1 MGFLKK
7 MVRDG
12 ISKGVSDAIGKAVK
26 EAVEPKATQLANKA
40 AARLEEAAENTAQ
53 SIKENMPDEEVKEV
67 GSSWKSA
74 FSNLEKAAQSYATEM
89 SKNVK
94 VCPECGQPAEASQ
107 KFCPGCGTKLPEST
121 MADEFVCPGCG
132 KQNKLTA
139 KFCADCGTKLP
150 GAIRAEEEAKAKD
163 AAVMA
168 QWEQE
173 LAQYP
178 KWELGGSEMN
188 IEDYNGSMM
197 FAVTM
202 KNSVEAQKAVEQYRQ
217 VLLDN
222 GFRQAGQY
230 PSPEHVYK
238 MVGGVCYH
246 VDTEHCFDGDSDT
259 PTIYFSIGEPTG
271 GFNYVKEEPKK
282 QIGLKGLFKL

>member
-1 MGFLKK
+1 MSFLKR

-26 EAVEPKATQLANKA
+26 TAVEPKATELANKA

-53 SIKENMPDEEVKEV
+53 SIKENMPEEEVQAA

-74 FSNLEKAAQSYATEM
+74 FSNLERAAQDYATEM

-94 VCPECGQPAEASQ
+94 VCPECGQPAGADQ
-107 KFCPGCGTKLPEST
+107 KFCPNCGGKLPENTVAQES
-121 MADEFVCPGCG
+121 VCPSCG

-150 GAIRAEEEAKAKD
+150 SAIRAEEEAKAKD

-168 QWEQE
+168 QWEQY
-173 LAQYP
+173 LSQYP
-178 KWELGGSEMN
+178 KWKLGGTGMN
-188 IEDYNGSMM
+188 IETYDSSIM
-197 FAVTM
+197 FVVQM
-202 KNSVEAQKAVEQYRQ
+202 KSGMEAQQAVAQYRQ
-217 VLLDN
+217 VLLEN

-230 PSPEHVYK
+230 PSPEHLYK